1 MKIKSLRLENIRSHV
16 KSVINFT
23 DGFNCLVGGL
33 GTGKSSVLY
42 ALDFALFGEPLGRSY
57 DYLLREGEDRARVIL
72 KFSANGKEY
81 AIIRALKRS
90 GNRISQDMDH
100 LRFFE
105 DGELVAELKSDA
117 VVEQLFSVIG
127 IDKELF
133 RRLIWVRQ
141 EHLKDILNMSP
152 GERRKNLDQLFGL
165 SDYETAWSNL
175 RSIIRW
181 YESERSS
188 LERDPDVNRID
199 ELKMRY
205 NEAVSNLA
213 EKEAELRE
221 AGLKLSEIEKKLK
234 EVTSHLQAL
243 ENVRRRNEELQRR
256 EAEVKARISAAEKAL
271 QIKKA
276 GIDEQKRR
284 IEELQ
289 RLLRSLKDQKGSH
302 REKLGRLGLPKQL
315 TIEQLK
321 EYAEALQDKISTVLG
336 REEVIRSEIRRA
348 TQRISTLS
356 KENRCPLCLQDL
368 SIEYKDDL
376 IKRLHDEISEN
387 NRRLK
392 AFEKNVRRLEEA
404 HNVVTEVI
412 SNLQVIRTRMENLH
426 EREQAEREV
435 LTDYQRQIEDLIGE
449 IAKLREKL
457 VYLHSQIGEFDIL
470 KFEEMQKQ
478 RDMIFSEYASL
489 KSKTQSIEAQ
499 MLEISKRIDDLK
511 ERLETAESKISR
523 LERVKKIIELVQE
536 IRQSY
541 RSIQPKLRNDFI
553 FYLERT
559 IQQILDE
566 LTEADTPAMRIKMD
580 EDYTPFVE
588 GASVYRRSV
597 SNLSGGERTLLA
609 FAYRLGV
616 AQLLMQW
623 RTGRGLRILLLDEPT
638 ESLGREDGSINRLA
652 ESLSRL
658 KTVEQIIAVTHSE
671 EFADKADHV
680 IWLSRE
686 DDRSVVSSQMRGW

>member
-1 MKIKSLRLENIRSHV
+1 MKIKSLQLENIRSHV

-57 DYLLREGEDRARVIL
+57 DYLLREGEDRARVTL

-90 GNRISQDMDH
+90 GNRISQDMDY

-117 VVEQLFSVIG
+117 VSEQLFSVIG

-141 EHLKDILNMSP
+141 EHLKDILNMAP
-152 GERRKNLDQLFGL
+152 GERQKNLDQLFGL

-181 YESERSS
+181 YESERNS
-188 LERDPDVNRID
+188 LESDPDVARIG
-199 ELKMRY
+199 ELKTRY
-205 NEAVSNLA
+205 NEAVSDLTK
-213 EKEAELRE
+213 KEAELKE
-221 AGLKLSEIEKKLK
+221 ANLKLSEIEKKLK
-234 EVTSHLQAL
+234 EVTSRLQAL
-243 ENVRRRNEELQRR
+243 ENVRRRNEELRRR

-271 QIKKA
+271 QIKKT
-276 GIDEQKRR
+276 GIDEQRRR
-284 IEELQ
+284 IEELH
-289 RLLRSLKDQKGSH
+289 RLLRSLRDQENSY
-302 REKLGRLGLPKQL
+302 REKLGRIGLPKQL

-321 EYAEALQDKISTVLG
+321 EHAETLQDQISTDLG
-336 REEVIRSEIRRA
+336 REEVIRSEIKRA
-348 TQRISTLS
+348 TQRISSLA

-368 SIEYKDDL
+368 SSEYKDNL
-376 IKRLHDEISEN
+376 IKRLYDEISEN
-387 NRRLK
+387 RRRLK
-392 AFEKNVRRLEEA
+392 DFEENVRRLEDMHA
-404 HNVVTEVI
+404 TITEII
-412 SNLQVIRTRMENLH
+412 SNLQVIKTRMENLSEQ
-426 EREQAEREV
+426 ERAEQRA
-435 LTDYQRQIEDLIGE
+435 LMDSQRQIEDIVKE
-449 IAKLREKL
+449 IADLRKEL

-470 KFEEMQKQ
+470 KFEEIQKQ
-478 RDMIFSEYASL
+478 RDIIFGEYASL
-489 KSKTQSIEAQ
+489 KSRMQSIEAQ
-499 MLEISKRIDDLK
+499 ILEISKRINDLK
-511 ERLETAESKISR
+511 ERVEQAESKISR
-523 LERVKKIIELVQE
+523 LERVKKIIELLQE

-541 RSIQPKLRNDFI
+541 RSIQPKLRNDFV

-566 LTEADTPAMRIKMD
+566 LTGVDSPTIQIRLD
-580 EDYTPFVE
+580 ENYTPIVE
-588 GASVYRRSV
+588 GASGYQRSV

-623 RTGRGLRILLLDEPT
+623 RTGRGLQILLLDEPT

-658 KTVEQIIAVTHSE
+658 KTIEQIIAVTHSE

-680 IWLSRE
+680 IWLSKE
-686 DDRSVVSSQMRGW
+686 DNQSIVSS

>member
-1 MKIKSLRLENIRSHV
+1 MKIKSLQLENIRSHV

-57 DYLLREGEDRARVIL
+57 DYLLREGEDKARVIL

-90 GNRISQDMDH
+90 GNRISQDMDQ

-105 DGELVAELKSDA
+105 DGELIAELKGDA
-117 VVEQLFSVIG
+117 VVEQLFSAIG
-127 IDKELF
+127 IDKETF

-141 EHLKDILNMSP
+141 EHLKDILNMTP
-152 GERRKNLDQLFGL
+152 GERQKDLDRLFGL
-165 SDYETAWSNL
+165 SDYEAAWSNL
-175 RSIIRW
+175 RAIVRW

-188 LERDPDVNRID
+188 LEKDPDVTRID
-199 ELKMRY
+199 ELKTRY
-205 NEAVSNLA
+205 NEAVSDLA
-213 EKEAELRE
+213 EKEVE
-221 AGLKLSEIEKKLK
+221 LK
-234 EVTSHLQAL
+234 EVRLKISETEEKLKAITSRLQEL
-243 ENVRRRNEELQRR
+243 ENVRRRNEELRR
-256 EAEVKARISAAEKAL
+256 KEAEIQARISADEEAL
-271 QIKKA
+271 QIQKA
-276 GIDEQKRR
+276 GIDEQNRR
-284 IEELQ
+284 IEEIK
-289 RLLRSLKDQKGSH
+289 RLLSSLQDREDSY
-302 REKLGRLGLPKQL
+302 REKLGGVGLPKQL

-321 EYAEALQDKISTVLG
+321 EHAEALQDQISTVLG
-336 REEVIRSEIRRA
+336 REEVIRSEIKRA
-348 TQRISTLS
+348 TQRISTLA

-368 SIEYKDDL
+368 SSEYKENL
-376 IKRLHDEISEN
+376 IKRLYDEISEN
-387 NRRLK
+387 RRRLK
-392 AFEKNVRRLEEA
+392 DFEENVRRLEDA
-404 HNVVTEVI
+404 HNIVTDVI
-412 SNLQVIRTRMENLH
+412 SNLQMIRTRIENLH
-426 EREQAEREV
+426 EREQSERKT
-435 LTDYQRQIEDLIGE
+435 LMDSQRRIESLIGE
-449 IAKLREKL
+449 IAKLRREL
-457 VYLHSQIGEFDIL
+457 VYLRSQIREFDIL
-470 KFEEMQKQ
+470 KLEEIQKQ
-478 RDMIFSEYASL
+478 RDILFGKYASL
-489 KSKTQSIEAQ
+489 KSKVQSIEAQ
-499 MLEISKRIDDLK
+499 KMEISKRIDDLK

-523 LERVKKIIELVQE
+523 LEKVKKIIELIQE

-553 FYLERT
+553 LYLERT

-566 LTEADTPAMRIKMD
+566 LTGADSPAMQIKMD
-580 EDYTPFVE
+580 ENYTPVVE
-588 GASVYRRSV
+588 GTSGYRRSV

-623 RTGRGLRILLLDEPT
+623 RTGHGLRILLLDEPT

-658 KTVEQIIAVTHSE
+658 KTIEQIIAVTHSE

-680 IWLSRE
+680 IWLSKE
-686 DDRSVVSSQMRGW
+686 DDRSMVSS